1 MAQTKVAGTQPVGT
15 GSRWQ
20 GDGPTRDDGGLV
32 PVVDRRRDVVRRLL
46 ERGVAVHA
54 LQVLLPGWDDEIRAA
69 VGDGDRS

>member
-1 MAQTKVAGTQPVGT
+1 MAQTEVAGTQPAGT
-15 GSRWQ
+15 GWRSP
-20 GDGPTRDDGGLV
+20 GDGPTPDDRGLV

-69 VGDGDRS
+69 ASDGHRP